1 MKLAWTKEQE
11 QGTWE
16 ANLEGGAK
24 GLALGAAIA
33 GTTIYTLSRSY
44 PKFRALPLTL
54 KGAMCVTIVAPLTV
68 FYAESAGAHY
78 QQRMWQGVGKDLLDR
93 DAEAEKQRWEALS
106 TAQKAKEWAK
116 ENQWKLIGG
125 GWVGSMAVTGA
136 ILAKNP
142 YLTFSQKLVQARVVA
157 QASTLVTLIAF
168 GVLAGTHQAS
178 TDNSQPQESED
189 HSWKRILEVEEL
201 RKNAS
206 QDVKL

>member
-1 MKLAWTKEQE
+1 MQIIDVVSCLLSLIRLPLFSYHSLIISQQHEGKDSRLRLRTPLTFLVFLSSLGPKNKNKGKHSHPSSSSTQLTPFSSS
-11 QGTWE
+11 TWE

-125 GWVGSMAVTGA
+125 G
-136 ILAKNP
+136 
-142 YLTFSQKLVQARVVA
+142 
-157 QASTLVTLIAF
+157 
-168 GVLAGTHQAS
+168 
-178 TDNSQPQESED
+178 
-189 HSWKRILEVEEL
+189 
-201 RKNAS
+201 
-206 QDVKL
+206 